1 MGVRLP
7 RRLKIPTARQKIEP
21 KKPSAAGRFS
31 HRLLDAA
38 GLRPAGDEQVRS
50 VLWCRRRRSS
60 FIMTDR
66 RLLFAERAG
75 RRATAHWAA
84 LGDVR
89 NAGVTRAGRDHRFM
103 AAAAASLALGTGFA
117 SLFSALGLVP
127 GLLPTVGLGIL

>member
-31 HRLLDAA
+31 HRPLDAA

-50 VLWCRRRRSS
+50 VLWRRRRSS

-103 AAAAASLALGTGFA
+103 AAAASLALGTGFA
-117 SLFSALGLVP
+117 FLFSALGLAP
-127 GLLPTVGLGIL
+127 GLLLTVGLGIL